1 MTPRDTTFQA
11 NYAKYAIA
19 LLRIVTAYLF
29 IQHGTAKLLGFPRV
43 AMFDHLQL
51 LSLPGVAGFLEVGG
65 GVLLLIGLFTR
76 AAAFVLSG
84 EMAVSYFT
92 AHAPNGSVLM
102 PMLNG
107 GEPAVLYCFIF
118 LLLWGV
124 GSGPWSLD
132 SKRLRSE
139 G

>member
-1 MTPRDTTFQA
+1 MTTRDITLQA
-11 NYAKYAIA
+11 NAGRYAIA
-19 LLRIVTAYLF
+19 LLRIVAAYLF
-29 IQHGTAKLLGFPRV
+29 IQHGTAKLFGFPRV

-51 LSLPGVAGFLEVGG
+51 LSLPGIAGFLEVGG
-65 GVLLLIGLFTR
+65 GMLLLVGLFTR

-84 EMAVSYFT
+84 EMAVAYFT
-92 AHAPNGSVLM
+92 AHAPAGSVLM

-118 LLLWGV
+118 LMLSGV
-124 GSGPWSLD
+124 GSGAFSLD
-132 SKRLRSE
+132 AMRIRTK